1 MQTKVVSAVTDNGLE
16 KKLNSAINDI
26 EQQGHEVIN
35 LKGISSGYCVIIMY
49 K

>member
-1 MQTKVVSAVTDNGLE
+1 MQTKVVAAVTESGLE

-26 EQQGHEVIN
+26 EQQGHEVVN
-35 LKGISSGYCVIIMY
+35 LKGISSGYCVIIVY